1 MLPSGAVMASRIS
14 GIASRYSLIQDVYK
28 RQVYDC
34 VDYEGVP
41 FIDATA
47 TLADDGS
54 VTVFCVNRSTT
65 EPFALDVDLHGFG
78 ALRIGEHILLHN
90 DDAKAVNTESAPY
103 TVVPTP
109 GPGGCIDG
117 EKATLHIPDVYKR
130 QRLCIPLRQGD
141 VPDLSGPEH
150 AAQPAAARAGAAVG
164 ALYRGSGNQRRARC
178 V

>member
-1 MLPSGAVMASRIS
+1 MDSP
-14 GIASRYSLIQDVYK
+14 
-28 RQVYDC
+28 VYDC

-117 EKATLHIPDVYKR
+117 EKATLHIPA
-130 QRLCIPLRQGD
+130 
-141 VPDLSGPEH
+141 LSWNVI
-150 AAQPAAARAGAAVG
+150 RFV
-164 ALYRGSGNQRRARC
+164 R
-178 V
+178 